1 MFKLGF
7 KDTKKKSEMNQE
19 QYELY
24 QDVGLG
30 VVGSRDKVKQNTR
43 AFSPDAVGCHR
54 KHVHVELCQTK
65 AITSSITP
73 CL

>member
-7 KDTKKKSEMNQE
+7 KDTEKKSEMNQE
-19 QYELY
+19 QSELY
-24 QDVGLG
+24 QAVGLG
-30 VVGSRDKVKQNTR
+30 AVGSRDMVKQNTCE
-43 AFSPDAVGCHR
+43 FSLDAVGFHR
-54 KHVHVELCQTK
+54 KCVCVELYQTK

>member
-7 KDTKKKSEMNQE
+7 KDTEKKSEMNQE

-24 QDVGLG
+24 QVVGLG
-30 VVGSRDKVKQNTR
+30 AVGSRDMVKKNTR
-43 AFSPDAVGCHR
+43 TFFLDAVDFHR
-54 KHVHVELCQTK
+54 KCVHVDSCQTK